1 MSESVQQLREI
12 EPLRAYS
19 ELPATDYGSDILQC
33 SIEVV
38 VNHNEIS
45 LGDMG
50 DFGDSLIHSSVYSLD
65 IILTAAGESCF

>member
-1 MSESVQQLREI
+1 LSESVQQLREI

-38 VNHNEIS
+38 VNHN
-45 LGDMG
+45 
-50 DFGDSLIHSSVYSLD
+50 
-65 IILTAAGESCF
+65 